1 MNPEEHTDDC
11 LDLYDDI
18 LVEDL
23 TCQQESLHEVQIKYQ
38 EALRRIAILEKI
50 TKQNETD
57 IVSLKKKNTYLLKN
71 ISVLYKTACTELERK
86 KEVIESLRNQLAS
99 GFEYEYAENCRNRTP
114 AYPYNNMFEPH
125 KIKDP
130 RFNENGLVPYNNAGW
145 ETQDQSLQFSDSH
158 HYPSHSSHYLDSAI
172 TDTQNSTEGS
182 HSPYSSSN
190 MLNKEKS
197 ETHTSQSKP
206 HNSHTDHVTE
216 SAPTDNHTPP
226 ARNKDIH
233 KNTRDSSS
241 RASHSR
247 YADEHT
253 PHTKQTDSSTSH
265 SKHSSSRLSSRKHS
279 GNKFVHSKR
288 PRSKTPMSS
297 HSNRRSSSTKRSH
310 SDSRKHY
317 AHNSRSHTS
326 ELRSSQSRSSDPKKS
341 GHSSRIGSKDREP
354 SSSSSSR
361 SQHGQSHSSE
371 RGDTKSARSCRRSCS
386 SDSKHQGSQSNKSG
400 RNTSIKSYLDKGG
413 NSHTSTKRKLPQEF
427 SVSSS
432 ESKLKRKHKQKSSL
446 REVSA
451 KQSSKTEQ
459 HLTSCV
465 GGGEEEEVEE
475 EEGVEENSQEE
486 NSEFNTLLFGET
498 DSQVNEEINEKENS
512 DLHDLGYDNVHESV
526 LTAGQDTPAE
536 LTGSPCPDGHTN
548 ITRQTATE
556 SQSLESMTREADDTT
571 VTEQKSTSSAC
582 ENGSQDSDVAGD
594 NAEKGLNRCEE
605 LDTETNEPCD
615 SVLWASKNL
624 SDSDDETASEV
635 DKLESAS
642 DTQSSSKKEEE
653 EPQSDHSSDASDNK
667 SDTSFDHKNQSIVIR
682 CFGKDDDNSSSPIII
697 PCYPSKKSKSSSSA
711 SDSEEDCNAESHLT
725 STPSKSLIARSLFPL
740 NETTYEESSKA
751 GEGHVTP
758 NIKAKQKIAP
768 AFDDSNEDKDA
779 CSEKRILE
787 QASDGSPLLSVP
799 ATQPSERCGN
809 VEVDN
814 NLDFVCSPI
823 LRKQTE
829 GLAVTTEGV
838 DTTIWQN
845 GEVNET
851 SGSRKGDYCS
861 ESSSENDDGENN
873 NENCFHLSRPLD
885 ENNACADD
893 ELEEGEILTDDEEN
907 ESVVTA
913 ALPTVTKATRSPA
926 RHKSLSRLECRK
938 TSGKRYREECRKKP
952 REPMKSDPHNRQR
965 SSPDHFVSKAHCPLV
980 SGKHS
985 RYRDGRNR
993 MPTRGWGSRP
1003 QFRQVGCG
1011 SGSRSWS
1018 RHVGSHHRQS
1028 GFHYK
1033 RSSNANGKRRTH

>member
-1 MNPEEHTDDC
+1 M
-11 LDLYDDI
+11 
-18 LVEDL
+18 
-23 TCQQESLHEVQIKYQ
+23 
-38 EALRRIAILEKI
+38 
-50 TKQNETD
+50 
-57 IVSLKKKNTYLLKN
+57 
-71 ISVLYKTACTELERK
+71 
-86 KEVIESLRNQLAS
+86 
-99 GFEYEYAENCRNRTP
+99 
-114 AYPYNNMFEPH
+114 
-125 KIKDP
+125 KDP

-158 HYPSHSSHYLDSAI
+158 HYPSHSSHYPDSAVTAPN

-206 HNSHTDHVTE
+206 HNSHTDHVME
-216 SAPTDNHTPP
+216 SALTDNHTPP
-226 ARNKDIH
+226 TRNKDIH

-279 GNKFVHSKR
+279 GSKFAHSKH
-288 PRSKTPMSS
+288 PRSKTPMLS
-297 HSNRRSSSTKRSH
+297 HSNRRSSTKHPH

-317 AHNSRSHTS
+317 AHSSRTS
-326 ELRSSQSRSSDPKKS
+326 EPCSSQSRSSDPKKS
-341 GHSSRIGSKDREP
+341 GHSSRISSKDREP

-371 RGDTKSARSCRRSCS
+371 RGDTKSGRSSRRSCS
-386 SDSKHQGSQSNKSG
+386 SDSKHQGSQSSKPG
-400 RNTSIKSYLDKGG
+400 RNTSVKSCLDKGG
-413 NSHTSTKRKLPQEF
+413 NSRTSTKRKLPQEF
-427 SVSSS
+427 SLSSS
-432 ESKLKRKHKQKSSL
+432 ESKSKHKQKSSP
-446 REVSA
+446 REESV

-459 HLTSCV
+459 HLTSCA
-465 GGGEEEEVEE
+465 GGGEEEEE
-475 EEGVEENSQEE
+475 EEGVVKNIQEE
-486 NSEFNTLLFGET
+486 NSEFTTLLFGET
-498 DSQVNEEINEKENS
+498 DSQVNKEINDKENS
-512 DLHDLGYDNVHESV
+512 DVHDLRYDNVHESV
-526 LTAGQDTPAE
+526 VTAEQDTPAE
-536 LTGSPCPDGHTN
+536 MTGSPCPDGHTN
-548 ITRQTATE
+548 STPQIATV
-556 SQSLESMTREADDTT
+556 SQSLESMTREAGDTT
-571 VTEQKSTSSAC
+571 ATEQKSISSTS
-582 ENGSQDSDVAGD
+582 ENGSLDSDVADVDD
-594 NAEKGLNRCEE
+594 NVEKELKKCEE

-635 DKLESAS
+635 DKLELSS

-653 EPQSDHSSDASDNK
+653 EEEQQSDHSSDASDNK
-667 SDTSFDHKNQSIVIR
+667 SDMSSDHKNQSIVIR

-697 PCYPSKKSKSSSSA
+697 PCYPSKKSKSKSSSSA
-711 SDSEEDCNAESHLT
+711 SDSEEDCNSESHLT

-740 NETTYEESSKA
+740 NECTYEESSKA
-751 GEGHVTP
+751 DEGHVTP
-758 NIKAKQKIAP
+758 DIKAKKKIAP
-768 AFDDSNEDKDA
+768 AFDDSSKDKDA

-799 ATQPSERCGN
+799 ATQPCKRYGN

-823 LRKQTE
+823 LRKQSE
-829 GLAVTTEGV
+829 DLAVTTEAV

-851 SGSRKGDYCS
+851 SRSRKGECCS
-861 ESSSENDDGENN
+861 ESSSENDDGDNN
-873 NENCFHLSRPLD
+873 NENCFHLGQPLD
-885 ENNACADD
+885 ENNVCVDD
-893 ELEEGEILTDDEEN
+893 ELEEGEIVTDEEN

-913 ALPTVTKATRSPA
+913 ALPTVTKVTRSPA
-926 RHKSLSRLECRK
+926 RHKSFSRLECRN

-965 SSPDHFVSKAHCPLV
+965 SSPDHFVSKARCPLV

-985 RYRDGRNR
+985 RYRDGKNR
-993 MPTRGWGSRP
+993 VPTCGSGSRS
-1003 QFRQVGCG
+1003 QSRHVGCG
-1011 SGSRSWS
+1011 SGSRS
-1018 RHVGSHHRQS
+1018 RHVGSHHRQP